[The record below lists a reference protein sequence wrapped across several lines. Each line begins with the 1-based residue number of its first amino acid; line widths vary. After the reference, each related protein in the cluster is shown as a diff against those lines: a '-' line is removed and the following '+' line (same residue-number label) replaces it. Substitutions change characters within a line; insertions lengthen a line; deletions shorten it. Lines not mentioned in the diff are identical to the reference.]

1 MKNKA
6 PLTLMEQLTMILV
19 FAIAAAVCL
28 RLFML
33 ANTLSEN
40 AASKE
45 QAVAAVQNAAEALK
59 LVNGDFDQLAA
70 EFGGERTDEGW
81 QISYDENW
89 NADAGKTVYTVKT
102 YAFDD
107 EIPLMGSAHVSA
119 EDKNGKQLFQIM
131 VCWQEACDE

>member
-33 ANTLSEN
+33 ANIMSEN

-59 LVNGDFDQLAA
+59 LANGDFDQLAA

-89 NADAGKTVYTVKT
+89 DAATGKAAYAVKS
-102 YAFDD
+102 YAFDN
-107 EIPLMGSAHVSA
+107 ENPLLGSAHVSA
-119 EDKNGKQLFQIM
+119 EDKNGKQLYQIT

>member
-81 QISYDENW
+81 QISCDENW
-89 NADAGKTVYTVKT
+89 NADAGKAVYTVKT